1 LPTEVK
7 KISEVPVQCGS
18 RAAALKVEEHWLPLA
33 GGRMRYLK
41 AGSGRPVIL
50 VHGLLGYSFSW
61 RFTMPALAPFATA
74 YAVDNLGAG
83 LSLAAPNMD
92 CTMGATADRLLQF
105 ADALDIG
112 EFDLVGTSH
121 GGAVAM
127 MAAAL
132 CAERGDSRLRRLV
145 LVAPANPWSAHGQLL
160 APVLGSPLGKV
171 MFRNTIGSWRFLDPL
186 WLRRMFGDA
195 TKIPPDSVNGYRIP
209 VLQNQAY
216 EHALHI
222 VSTWTADM
230 KELKA
235 EIPKIANYRTLMIW
249 GTRDRLVYF
258 SSAEPLRSTFRD
270 AHLVAL
276 KGVGHLPY
284 EEAPTEFNCGLVH
297 FLREPSPPTD
307 I

>member
-1 LPTEVK
+1 LPTETK
-7 KISEVPVQCGS
+7 KIAEMLVQYAS
-18 RAAALKVEEHWLPLA
+18 RNQNAEVEERWLPLA

-83 LSLAAPNMD
+83 LSLAAPAMD

-105 ADALDIG
+105 VDALDIG

-132 CAERGDSRLRRLV
+132 CAERGDLRLRRLI

-160 APVLGSPLGKV
+160 APILGSPVGKV
-171 MFRNTIGSWRFLDPL
+171 LFRNTIGSWRFLDPL

-195 TKIPPDSVNGYRIP
+195 AKIPPDSLNGYRIP
-209 VLQNQAY
+209 VLENHAY

-222 VSTWTADM
+222 VSTWTSDM

-235 EIPKIANYRTLMIW
+235 EIPKIGNYPTLLIW

-258 SSAEPLRSTFRD
+258 SSADRLRRVFRD
-270 AHLVAL
+270 ARLVAL

-284 EEAPTEFNCGLVH
+284 EEAPVEFNRALVD
-297 FLREPSPPTD
+297 FLREPSATNES
-307 I
+307 

>member
-1 LPTEVK
+1 
-7 KISEVPVQCGS
+7 
-18 RAAALKVEEHWLPLA
+18 
-33 GGRMRYLK
+33 MRYLK

-105 ADALDIG
+105 AGALDIG

-160 APVLGSPLGKV
+160 APVLGSQLGKV
-171 MFRNTIGSWRFLDPL
+171 MFRNTIGGWRFLDPL

-230 KELKA
+230 KKLKA
-235 EIPKIANYRTLMIW
+235 EIPKIANYPTLMIW

-258 SSAEPLRSTFRD
+258 SSAEPLRRTFRD

-297 FLREPSPPTD
+297 FLREPSPSTD